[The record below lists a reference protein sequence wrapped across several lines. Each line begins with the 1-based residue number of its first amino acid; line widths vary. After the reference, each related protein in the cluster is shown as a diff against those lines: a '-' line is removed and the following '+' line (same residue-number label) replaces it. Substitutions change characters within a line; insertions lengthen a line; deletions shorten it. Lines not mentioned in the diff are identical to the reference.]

1 MIKLKTRLNVL
12 KSEAEQICLWGE
24 AIYNEGNYL
33 MICTDGQMVFDTYGG
48 SDDTKLSYENEY
60 KDYEWRL
67 TDINNLNQGDV
78 CKMPT
83 NSSDICVFDK
93 LLPITNKRPE
103 RLSEFK
109 GCYLFWF
116 IHTNRPLT
124 ISNYNIL
131 EVYKLFKNSDKK

>member
-1 MIKLKTRLNVL
+1 M
-12 KSEAEQICLWGE
+12 EQKMDVTKAE
-24 AIYNEGNYL
+24 AIQIICGGFGITNNINYL
-33 MICTDGQMVFDTYGG
+33 VIGNNTNWEFRFSHFGD
-48 SDDTKLSYENEY
+48 DDTLLTDDKY

-67 TDINNLNQGDV
+67 TDRNDLKQGDV

-124 ISNYNIL
+124 ISIYNIL
-131 EVYKLFKNSDKK
+131 EVYKLCKKVKE

>member
-1 MIKLKTRLNVL
+1 MDVT
-12 KSEAEQICLWGE
+12 KSEAIQIICGGVG
-24 AIYNEGNYL
+24 ITNNINYL
-33 MICTDGQMVFDTYGG
+33 VIATNTDWEFRFTHFGD
-48 SDDTKLSYENEY
+48 DDTLLTNDKY

-67 TDINNLNQGDV
+67 IDRNDLNQGDV
-78 CKMPT
+78 CKLPT

-93 LLPITNKRPE
+93 LLPNPNKRPE
-103 RLSEFK
+103 RLSELSK

-131 EVYKLFKNSDKK
+131 EVYKLFEKGDK